1 MTEIDTE
8 LATLPTEVESPRKLN
23 LSVEIRDAGP
33 CKKHIQVTIP
43 RADLDVRLAEKFSE
57 MSIEAPIRGFRPGKA
72 PKQLVER
79 KFYKDVTDQLK
90 TELLLA
96 SLEQLADENDLNP
109 ISPPDLNPSA
119 VVFPKEGDLI
129 YEFQVEVRPQVEAPE
144 YKGLKL
150 DKPVH
155 KFTSEEIAGEGKR
168 ILKRMGKQEEK
179 PEGGA
184 IQQGDEAILTGTVN
198 HEGKSIGQ
206 IKSNSF
212 RVEEKLAFKDGIAHT
227 FAAQMQGAKVGDT
240 RVVSIELS
248 QSIGGITNLAGKT
261 VEATLTVEKIFL
273 IKDPELTKEFL
284 DQLGVSSIDGFHE
297 LVEVLLNR
305 RLEHRQ
311 RQSMRQQFLASGLKA
326 LDSDLPQDL
335 LMKQARTAMARRVME
350 MRSDGISEEEIRARQ
365 RLLSQDILA
374 TTASALKEHFVLQKV
389 AELEKIEVSD
399 FDIDTEINRLAQNAG
414 ESARRV
420 RARMEREDLLDALAA
435 ELLERKVLDY
445 IISQAELTEVPLPS
459 EDKAEVTLDTSE
471 ASAVHDSEMDSAA
484 DSNLAN

>member
-1 MTEIDTE
+1 MTEIATE
-8 LATLPTEVESPRKLN
+8 LATLPTAAESSRKLN
-23 LSVEIRDAGP
+23 LTVDIRDAGP

-43 RADLDVRLAEKFSE
+43 RSDLDVRLAEKFSE

-72 PKQLVER
+72 PKQLIER
-79 KFYKDVTDQLK
+79 KFYKDVSDQLK

-96 SLEQLADENDLNP
+96 SLEQLAEDNDLNP

-129 YEFQVEVRPQVEAPE
+129 YEFQVEVRPEVAAPE

-155 KFTSEEIAGEGKR
+155 KFTPAEIAGEGKR
-168 ILKRMGKQEEK
+168 ILRRMGHLEQKLD
-179 PEGGA
+179 GGA
-184 IQQGDEAILTGTVN
+184 VEQGDEVTLSGAVT

-206 IKSNSF
+206 IKSSSF

-227 FAAQMQGAKVGDT
+227 FAAQLSGAKVGDT
-240 RVVSIELS
+240 RLVSIELS
-248 QSIGGITNLAGKT
+248 HSIGGLSNLAGKT
-261 VEATLTVEKIFL
+261 VEASLTVEKIFL
-273 IKDPELTKEFL
+273 IKDPELTGEFL
-284 DQLGVSSIDGFHE
+284 QSLGVSSVDGFHE

-311 RQSMRQQFLASGLKA
+311 RQSIRQQFLVSGLKS
-326 LDSDLPQDL
+326 LDSELPQDL

-399 FDIDTEINRLAQNAG
+399 HDIENEIARLAQNSG
-414 ESARRV
+414 DSARRV
-420 RARMEREDLLDALAA
+420 RARMDREDLIDALAA

-445 IISQAELTEVPLPS
+445 IISQSELTEVPLPS
-459 EDKAEVTLDTSE
+459 EEKEEVTLDTSE
-471 ASAVHDSEMDSAA
+471 ASAVHDSEMDPAA
-484 DSNLAN
+484 DANLAN